1 MKLWLLNCPPRSLSK
16 FLTLLV
22 LVTLLS
28 VQFPI
33 SVKAQ
38 EEVLGDSTAFSGD
51 QQSLLVVKPA
61 VVQITNIIT
70 GELILQSA
78 AATQLN
84 APQLTGRS
92 YEFTIGFTGSGFFIN
107 PDGHLITNGHVAK
120 PENDLIAYYGLA
132 QTSEQILKDAIYYTA
147 QANYGY
153 TPSEAEIEE
162 AYQYTL
168 TSTYGG
174 SYDAMVED
182 IYTTDYKGG
191 NIEMD
196 SVKNNN
202 YIQTGSVS
210 GTKKTVEEQ
219 GEAATLVDSSYVGDF
234 DSKDLALLK
243 VSGSNFPTAELGSFE
258 NVQIGKEVYAIGYP
272 GIVESG
278 TGTFTDVE
286 SGLEP
291 SITKGIISAKKT
303 LVDGTE
309 AFQTDAGISHGNSGG
324 PVVDNSGKVIGIAT
338 WSFGDNPGG
347 ESFNFLISVEQI
359 QSLLSKNNIK
369 AESSVTTQRWSEGL
383 DLYSDECYSDAKD
396 KFEAS
401 KNLYAGNVDADDF
414 ISNSQ
419 SKIENGE
426 DLCVSDSD
434 MLIFIGVIV
443 CCVLAIGGTGAL
455 IFFVVIKKKKGKKSS
470 TEVKTEEKAEVK
482 KEEKKEEVKV

>member
-1 MKLWLLNCPPRSLSK
+1 M
-16 FLTLLV
+16 
-22 LVTLLS
+22 
-28 VQFPI
+28 
-33 SVKAQ
+33 
-38 EEVLGDSTAFSGD
+38 
-51 QQSLLVVKPA
+51 
-61 VVQITNIIT
+61 
-70 GELILQSA
+70 
-78 AATQLN
+78 
-84 APQLTGRS
+84 
-92 YEFTIGFTGSGFFIN
+92 
-107 PDGHLITNGHVAK
+107 
-120 PENDLIAYYGLA
+120 
-132 QTSEQILKDAIYYTA
+132 
-147 QANYGY
+147 
-153 TPSEAEIEE
+153 
-162 AYQYTL
+162 
-168 TSTYGG
+168 
-174 SYDAMVED
+174 
-182 IYTTDYKGG
+182 
-191 NIEMD
+191 
-196 SVKNNN
+196 
-202 YIQTGSVS
+202 
-210 GTKKTVEEQ
+210 
-219 GEAATLVDSSYVGDF
+219 
-234 DSKDLALLK
+234 
-243 VSGSNFPTAELGSFE
+243 
-258 NVQIGKEVYAIGYP
+258 QIGKEVYAIGYP

-324 PVVDNSGKVIGIAT
+324 PVVDNSGKVIGVAT